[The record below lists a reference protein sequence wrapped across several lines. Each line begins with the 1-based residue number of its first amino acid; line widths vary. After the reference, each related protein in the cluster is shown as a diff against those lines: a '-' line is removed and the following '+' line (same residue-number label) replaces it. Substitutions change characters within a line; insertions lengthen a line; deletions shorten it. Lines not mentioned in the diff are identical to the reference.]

1 MAKKK
6 RLDLSRSDD
15 LAVERTRL
23 ANERTFLAYFRT
35 FIVFLSSGV
44 AILKLTVLEEIA
56 ELGYFLLS
64 MSPILLAIGIARF
77 LYVKKQI
84 KKYYIVRT

>member
-1 MAKKK
+1 M
-6 RLDLSRSDD
+6 
-15 LAVERTRL
+15 
-23 ANERTFLAYFRT
+23 
-35 FIVFLSSGV
+35 

-64 MSPILLAIGIARF
+64 LSPILLAIGIARF

-84 KKYYIVRT
+84 KKYYMVRT